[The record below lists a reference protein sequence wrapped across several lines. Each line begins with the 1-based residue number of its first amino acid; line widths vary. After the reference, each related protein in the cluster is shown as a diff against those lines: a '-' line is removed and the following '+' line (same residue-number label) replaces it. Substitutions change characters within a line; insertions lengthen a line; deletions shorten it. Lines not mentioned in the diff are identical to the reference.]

1 MKKETTQIIEVLDQ
15 VKRILIQ
22 TTENPHIEEVL
33 KKYNIPGWETP
44 DSLKDFRLVNP
55 KVNKQNYVEVL
66 SGIEKEIQNREKLNI
81 VGDRVL
87 QLLRILKQLLPLI
100 I

>member
-1 MKKETTQIIEVLDQ
+1 MKKSTIQIIEVLDQ

-22 TTENPHIEEVL
+22 TNENPHIEDIL
-33 KKYNIPGWETP
+33 KKYNIPGWSAPE
-44 DSLKDFRLVNP
+44 SLEGFQLVNP
-55 KVNKQNYVEVL
+55 KVHKQNYSEVMANL
-66 SGIEKEIQNREKLNI
+66 EKEIKDREKLNI

-87 QLLRILKQLLPLI
+87 ELLKILKTIIPLI